1 MQWYGSR
8 YRNINTKPTA
18 SNTRCR
24 VNLKAR
30 TLGLD
35 IRPKTSYKDFTASV
49 YLPINCKYTL
59 LQNKFTP
66 NFVTINLI
74 YSTYYSN
81 FFFLR
86 DKVQFLHSHR
96 SRSIFLYFPTP
107 NNYFNLYWLAFGFVF
122 HIVTQVL
129 FHKIR
134 FRGKGYYVYKNYRNV
149 LAFQFGYAHRV
160 KIYVPF
166 INVKFLSKTSVFL
179 FGANKWDIMKAS
191 HWFFDKRPINVFT
204 GRGVRFTRQV
214 VYRKAGKISSYR

>member
-1 MQWYGSR
+1 MAQ
-8 YRNINTKPTA
+8 
-18 SNTRCR
+18 NTRSR

-30 TLGLD
+30 TLSLD
-35 IRPKTSYKDFTASV
+35 LRPKTSYKDFTASV
-49 YLPINCKYTL
+49 FFPISCKYTL

-66 NFVTINLI
+66 NLVTVNLI

-81 FFFLR
+81 LFFLR
-86 DKVQFLHSHR
+86 DRVEFLLSPNCR
-96 SRSIFLYFPTP
+96 SLLLYFARP
-107 NNYFNLYWLAFGFVF
+107 NNYFDLYWLAFNFVF
-122 HIVTQVL
+122 HISTQVL

-166 INVKFLSKTSVFL
+166 LNVKFLSKTSVFL
-179 FGANKWDIMKAS
+179 FGANKSDIMKAS
-191 HWFFDKRPINVFT
+191 HWFYDKRPINVFT